1 MKTLYNK
8 LALTLAL
15 ILLAGVSFAQNVLVD
30 AKKNYPNIKKIE
42 VDGGWL
48 EVSYQ
53 GGSGSAV
60 EVEAYLQSNDSDQ
73 DIIFVTI
80 GDVLKITHE
89 RKQNNYDWN
98 SKNKGYIK
106 ISGPTEIALDLRSSS
121 GSMTVANVSNESTI
135 LKVSSG
141 RISASDIKGDL
152 SIKASSGSLN
162 VDGVDGNV
170 VAGVTSGNAEIMN
183 VKGNVDYEST
193 SGSITADEISGELS
207 VALTSGNA
215 KLTNIGAL
223 GSLKFTS
230 GNIRAEN
237 SGLGPNTRLNGTSG
251 SFRIQ
256 TSSDLKAFNFSLSA
270 SSGNLKV
277 GGINT
282 GKTLEIDN
290 GADSWVRGSISS
302 GNITIEN

>member
-60 EVEAYLQSNDSDQ
+60 EVEAYLESNDSDQ
-73 DIIFVTI
+73 DIIFVTV

-89 RKQNNYDWN
+89 RKQNNYNWN
-98 SKNKGYIK
+98 TKNKGYIK
-106 ISGPTEIALDLRSSS
+106 ISGPASIALDLKSGS
-121 GSMTVANVSNESTI
+121 GSMKVANVSNESTS

-141 RISASDIKGDL
+141 SISASEIKGDL
-152 SIKASSGSLN
+152 SIRASSGSLKI
-162 VDGVDGNV
+162 DRVDGNV
-170 VAGVTSGNAEIMN
+170 VAGVTSGSAEILN

-193 SGSITADEISGELS
+193 SGSLTADQVSGELS

-215 KLTNIGAL
+215 KLTNIGTL

-251 SFRIQ
+251 NFRIQ
-256 TSSDLKAFNFSLSA
+256 TPSNLKGFNFSLSA

-277 GGINT
+277 GATST
-282 GKTLEIDN
+282 GKNLEIDN
-290 GADSWVRGSISS
+290 GVSSWVRGSVSS

>member
-15 ILLAGVSFAQNVLVD
+15 ILLVGVSFAQNVLVD
-30 AKKNYPNIKKIE
+30 TKKNYPNIKKIE

-60 EVEAYLQSNDSDQ
+60 EVEAYLESNDSDQ

-89 RKQNNYDWN
+89 RKQNNYNWN
-98 SKNKGYIK
+98 TKNKGYIR
-106 ISGPTEIALDLRSSS
+106 ITGPASIALDLKSGS
-121 GSMTVANVSNESTI
+121 GSMKVANVSNESTSM
-135 LKVSSG
+135 KVSSG
-141 RISASDIKGDL
+141 SISATDIKGDL
-152 SIKASSGSLN
+152 SIRASSGSLKI
-162 VDGVDGNV
+162 DGVQGNV
-170 VAGVTSGNAEIMN
+170 VAGVTSGSAEILN
-183 VKGNVDYEST
+183 VKGKVDYEST
-193 SGSITADEISGELS
+193 SGSLTADQISGELS

-215 KLTNIGAL
+215 KLTNIGTL

-251 SFRIQ
+251 NFRIQ
-256 TSSDLKAFNFSLSA
+256 TPSNLKDFNFSLSA

-277 GGINT
+277 GGTNT
-282 GKTLEIDN
+282 GKNLEIDN
-290 GADSWVRGSISS
+290 GASSWVRGSVSS

>member
-1 MKTLYNK
+1 MKTLYHK

-15 ILLAGVSFAQNVLVD
+15 ILLAGVSFAQNALVD

-60 EVEAYLQSNDSDQ
+60 EVEAYLESNDTDQ

-141 RISASDIKGDL
+141 RISASEIKGNL

-193 SGSITADEISGELS
+193 SGSLTADQITGELN

-230 GNIRAEN
+230 GNIRTEN

-290 GADSWVRGSISS
+290 GAASWVRGSISS

>member
-15 ILLAGVSFAQNVLVD
+15 ILLAGVTFAQNVLVD

-60 EVEAYLQSNDSDQ
+60 EVEAYLESNDTDQ

-89 RKQNNYDWN
+89 RKQNNYNWN
-98 SKNKGYIK
+98 TKNKGYIK
-106 ISGPTEIALDLRSSS
+106 ISGPASIALDLKSSS
-121 GSMTVANVSNESTI
+121 GSMTVANISNESTN

-141 RISASDIKGDL
+141 RISASEIKGDL
-152 SIKASSGSLN
+152 SIRATSGSLN
-162 VDGVDGNV
+162 IDGVEGNV
-170 VAGVTSGNAEIMN
+170 VAGVTSGNADILN
-183 VKGNVDYEST
+183 VKGNLDYEST
-193 SGSITADEISGELS
+193 SGSLTADQISGELR

-251 SFRIQ
+251 NFRIQ
-256 TSSDLKAFNFSLSA
+256 TPSDLKAFNFSLSA
-270 SSGNLKV
+270 SSGNLRV

-282 GKTLEIDN
+282 GKNLEIDN
-290 GADSWVRGSISS
+290 GAASWVRGSISS

>member
-15 ILLAGVSFAQNVLVD
+15 ILLAGVAFAQNVLVD

-53 GGSGSAV
+53 GGSGTAV
-60 EVEAYLQSNDSDQ
+60 DVEAYLESNDTDQ

-89 RKQNNYDWN
+89 RKQNNYNWN
-98 SKNKGYIK
+98 TKNKGYIR
-106 ISGPTEIALDLRSSS
+106 ISGPASIALDLRSSS
-121 GSMTVANVSNESTI
+121 GSMTVANVSNESTN

-141 RISASDIKGDL
+141 RISASEIKGDL
-152 SIKASSGSLN
+152 SIRATSGSLSIN
-162 VDGVDGNV
+162 GVEGNV
-170 VAGVTSGNAEIMN
+170 VAGVTSGNADILN

-193 SGSITADEISGELS
+193 SGSLTADQISGELS

-251 SFRIQ
+251 NFRIQ
-256 TSSDLKAFNFSLSA
+256 TPSDLKAFNFSLSA
-270 SSGNLKV
+270 SSGNLRV

-282 GKTLEIDN
+282 GKNLEIDN
-290 GADSWVRGSISS
+290 GAASWVRGSVSS

>member
-15 ILLAGVSFAQNVLVD
+15 ILLVGVSFAQNVLVD
-30 AKKNYPNIKKIE
+30 TKKNYPNIKKIE

-60 EVEAYLQSNDSDQ
+60 EVEAYLESNDSDQ

-89 RKQNNYDWN
+89 RKQNNYNWN
-98 SKNKGYIK
+98 TKNKGYIR
-106 ISGPTEIALDLRSSS
+106 ITGPASITLDLKSGS
-121 GSMTVANVSNESTI
+121 GSMKVANVSNESTSM
-135 LKVSSG
+135 KVSSG
-141 RISASDIKGDL
+141 SISATDIKGDL
-152 SIKASSGSLN
+152 SIRASSGSLKI
-162 VDGVDGNV
+162 DGVQGNV
-170 VAGVTSGNAEIMN
+170 VAGVTSGSAEILN
-183 VKGNVDYEST
+183 VKGKVDYEST
-193 SGSITADEISGELS
+193 SGSLTADQISGELS

-215 KLTNIGAL
+215 KLTNIGTL

-251 SFRIQ
+251 NFRIQ
-256 TSSDLKAFNFSLSA
+256 TPSNLKDFNFSLSA

-277 GGINT
+277 GGTNT
-282 GKTLEIDN
+282 GKNLEIDN
-290 GADSWVRGSISS
+290 GASSWVRGSVSS

>member
-60 EVEAYLQSNDSDQ
+60 EVEAYLESNDSDQ
-73 DIIFVTI
+73 DIIFVTV

-89 RKQNNYDWN
+89 RKQNNYNWN
-98 SKNKGYIK
+98 TKNKGYIK
-106 ISGPTEIALDLRSSS
+106 ISGPASIALDLKSGS
-121 GSMTVANVSNESTI
+121 GSMKVANVSNESTS

-141 RISASDIKGDL
+141 SISASEIKGDL
-152 SIKASSGSLN
+152 SIRASSGSLKI
-162 VDGVDGNV
+162 DRVDGNV
-170 VAGVTSGNAEIMN
+170 VAGVTSGSAEILN

-193 SGSITADEISGELS
+193 SGSLTADQVSGELS

-215 KLTNIGAL
+215 KLTNIGTL

-251 SFRIQ
+251 NFRIQ
-256 TSSDLKAFNFSLSA
+256 TPSNLKGFNFSLSA

-277 GGINT
+277 GSTST
-282 GKTLEIDN
+282 GKNLEIDN
-290 GADSWVRGSISS
+290 GVSSWVRGSVSS

>member
-60 EVEAYLQSNDSDQ
+60 DVEAYLESNDSDQ

-89 RKQNNYDWN
+89 RKQNNYNWN
-98 SKNKGYIK
+98 TKNKGYIR
-106 ISGPTEIALDLRSSS
+106 ISGPASIVLDLKSSS
-121 GSMTVANVSNESTI
+121 GSMTVANVINETTN
-135 LKVSSG
+135 LRVSSG
-141 RISASDIKGDL
+141 RISASEIKGDL
-152 SIKASSGSLN
+152 SIRASSGSLN
-162 VDGVDGNV
+162 INGVEGNV
-170 VAGVTSGNAEIMN
+170 VAGVTSGNADILN

-193 SGSITADEISGELS
+193 SGSLTADQISGELS
-207 VALTSGNA
+207 VTLTSGNA
-215 KLTNIGAL
+215 KLTNIGTL

-251 SFRIQ
+251 NFRIQ
-256 TSSDLKAFNFSLSA
+256 TPSDLKAFNFSLSA

-277 GGINT
+277 GGTNT
-282 GKTLEIDN
+282 GKNLEIDN
-290 GADSWVRGSISS
+290 GAASWVRGSISS

>member
-1 MKTLYNK
+1 MKTLFNK

-30 AKKNYPNIKKIE
+30 AKKNYSNIKKIE
-42 VDGGWL
+42 IDGGWL

-60 EVEAYLQSNDSDQ
+60 DIEAYLESNDSEQ
-73 DIIFVTI
+73 DIIFITI

-89 RKQNNYDWN
+89 RKQNNYNWN
-98 SKNKGYIK
+98 TKNKGYIK
-106 ISGPTEIALDLRSSS
+106 ISGPTSIALDLKSSS
-121 GSMTVANVSNESTI
+121 GSMTVINVTNEITN
-135 LKVSSG
+135 LRVSSG
-141 RISASDIKGDL
+141 KISASGIKGDL
-152 SIKASSGSLN
+152 IIKASSGNLN

-170 VAGVTSGNAEIMN
+170 FAGVTSGNADILN
-183 VKGNVDYEST
+183 VKGNVEYEST
-193 SGSITADEISGELS
+193 SGSLNGDNISGELS

-215 KLTNIGAL
+215 KLTNIGTL
-223 GSLKFTS
+223 GILKFTS

-237 SGLGPNTRLNGTSG
+237 SGLGSNTKLNGTSG
-251 SFRIQ
+251 NFRIQ
-256 TSSDLKAFNFSLSA
+256 TPSNLKDFNFSLSA

-282 GKTLEIDN
+282 GKNLEIDN
-290 GADSWVRGSISS
+290 GAASWVKGSISS

>member
-8 LALTLAL
+8 LTLTLAL

-48 EVSYQ
+48 EISYQ

-60 EVEAYLQSNDSDQ
+60 EVEAYLESNDMDQ

-89 RKQNNYDWN
+89 RKQNNYNWN
-98 SKNKGYIK
+98 TKNKGYIK
-106 ISGPTEIALDLRSSS
+106 ISGPASIALDLKSSS
-121 GSMTVANVSNESTI
+121 GSMRVANVSNESTN

-141 RISASDIKGDL
+141 RISASEIKGDL
-152 SIKASSGSLN
+152 SIRATSGSLN
-162 VDGVDGNV
+162 IDGVEGNV
-170 VAGVTSGNAEIMN
+170 VAGVTSGNADILN
-183 VKGNVDYEST
+183 VNGNVDYEST
-193 SGSITADEISGELS
+193 SGSLTADQISGELS

-251 SFRIQ
+251 NFRIQ
-256 TSSDLKAFNFSLSA
+256 TPSDLKAFNFSLNA
-270 SSGNLKV
+270 SSGNLRV

-282 GKTLEIDN
+282 GKNLEIDN
-290 GADSWVRGSISS
+290 GAASWVRGSVSS

>member
-1 MKTLYNK
+1 MKTLYNN

-60 EVEAYLQSNDSDQ
+60 EVEAYLESNDTDQ

-89 RKQNNYDWN
+89 RKQNNYNWN
-98 SKNKGYIK
+98 TKNKGYIR
-106 ISGPTEIALDLRSSS
+106 ISGPASIALDLRSSS
-121 GSMTVANVSNESTI
+121 GSMTVANVSNESTN

-141 RISASDIKGDL
+141 RISASEIKGDL
-152 SIKASSGSLN
+152 SIRATSGSLSIN
-162 VDGVDGNV
+162 GVEGNV
-170 VAGVTSGNAEIMN
+170 VAGVTSGNADILN

-193 SGSITADEISGELS
+193 SGSLTADQISGELS

-251 SFRIQ
+251 NFRIQ
-256 TSSDLKAFNFSLSA
+256 TPSDLKAFNFSLSA
-270 SSGNLKV
+270 SSGNLRV

-282 GKTLEIDN
+282 GKNLEIDN
-290 GADSWVRGSISS
+290 GAASWVRGSVSS

>member
-30 AKKNYPNIKKIE
+30 ARKNYPNIKKIE

-290 GADSWVRGSISS
+290 GAASWVRGSISS

>member
-30 AKKNYPNIKKIE
+30 TKKNYPNIKKIE

-60 EVEAYLQSNDSDQ
+60 EVEAYLESNDSDQ

-89 RKQNNYDWN
+89 RKQNNYNWN
-98 SKNKGYIK
+98 TKNKGYIR
-106 ISGPTEIALDLRSSS
+106 ITGPASIALDLKSGS
-121 GSMTVANVSNESTI
+121 GSMKVANVSNESTSM
-135 LKVSSG
+135 KVSSG
-141 RISASDIKGDL
+141 SISATDIKGDL
-152 SIKASSGSLN
+152 SIRASSGSLKI
-162 VDGVDGNV
+162 DGVQGNV
-170 VAGVTSGNAEIMN
+170 VAGVTSGSAEILN
-183 VKGNVDYEST
+183 VKGKVDYEST
-193 SGSITADEISGELS
+193 SGSLTADQISGELS

-215 KLTNIGAL
+215 KLTNIGTL

-251 SFRIQ
+251 NFRIQ
-256 TSSDLKAFNFSLSA
+256 TPSNLKDFNFSLSA

-277 GGINT
+277 GGTNT
-282 GKTLEIDN
+282 GKNLEIDN
-290 GADSWVRGSISS
+290 GASSWVRGSVSS

>member
-60 EVEAYLQSNDSDQ
+60 EVEAYLESNDTDQ

-89 RKQNNYDWN
+89 RKQNNYNWN
-98 SKNKGYIK
+98 TKNKGYIK
-106 ISGPTEIALDLRSSS
+106 ITGPASIALDLKSGS
-121 GSMTVANVSNESTI
+121 GSMKVANVSNESTS

-141 RISASDIKGDL
+141 SISASEIKGDL
-152 SIKASSGSLN
+152 SIRASSGSLKI
-162 VDGVDGNV
+162 DGVQGNV
-170 VAGVTSGNAEIMN
+170 VAGVTSGSAEILN
-183 VKGNVDYEST
+183 IKGNVDYEST
-193 SGSITADEISGELS
+193 SGSLTADQVSGELS
-207 VALTSGNA
+207 IALTSGNA
-215 KLTNIGAL
+215 KLTNIGTL

-251 SFRIQ
+251 NFRIQ
-256 TSSDLKAFNFSLSA
+256 TPSDLKAFNFSLSA

-277 GGINT
+277 GGSNS
-282 GKTLEIDN
+282 GKNLEINN
-290 GADSWVRGSISS
+290 GASSWVRGSVSS

>member
-8 LALTLAL
+8 LASTLAL
-15 ILLAGVSFAQNVLVD
+15 ILLAGFSFAQNVLVD

-53 GGSGSAV
+53 GGLGSAV
-60 EVEAYLQSNDSDQ
+60 EVEAYLESNDSDQ

-89 RKQNNYDWN
+89 RKQNNYNWN
-98 SKNKGYIK
+98 TKNKGYIK
-106 ISGPTEIALDLRSSS
+106 ISGPASIALDLKSSS
-121 GSMTVANVSNESTI
+121 GSMRVAKVSNESTS

-141 RISASDIKGDL
+141 RISASEIKGDL
-152 SIKASSGSLN
+152 SIRATSGSLN
-162 VDGVDGNV
+162 IDGVEGNV
-170 VAGVTSGNAEIMN
+170 VAGVTSGNADILN

-193 SGSITADEISGELS
+193 SGSLTAYQISGELR

-215 KLTNIGAL
+215 KLTNIGTL

-251 SFRIQ
+251 NFRIQ
-256 TSSDLKAFNFSLSA
+256 TPSDLKAFNFSLSA
-270 SSGNLKV
+270 SSGNLRV

-290 GADSWVRGSISS
+290 GAASWVRGSVSS

>member
-8 LALTLAL
+8 LASTLAL
-15 ILLAGVSFAQNVLVD
+15 ILLAGFSFAQNVLVD

-53 GGSGSAV
+53 GGLGSAV
-60 EVEAYLQSNDSDQ
+60 EVEAYLESNDSDQ

-89 RKQNNYDWN
+89 RKQNNYNWN
-98 SKNKGYIK
+98 TKNKGYIK
-106 ISGPTEIALDLRSSS
+106 ISGPASIALDLKSSS
-121 GSMTVANVSNESTI
+121 GSMRVANVSNESTS

-141 RISASDIKGDL
+141 RISASEIKGDL
-152 SIKASSGSLN
+152 SIRATSGSLN
-162 VDGVDGNV
+162 IDGVEGNV
-170 VAGVTSGNAEIMN
+170 VAGVTSGNADILN
-183 VKGNVDYEST
+183 IKGNVDYEST
-193 SGSITADEISGELS
+193 SGSLTAYQISGELS

-215 KLTNIGAL
+215 KLTNIGTL

-251 SFRIQ
+251 NFRIQ
-256 TSSDLKAFNFSLSA
+256 TPSDLKAFNFSLSA
-270 SSGNLKV
+270 SSGNLRV

-290 GADSWVRGSISS
+290 GAASWVRGSVSS

>member
-290 GADSWVRGSISS
+290 GAASWVRGSISS

>member
-15 ILLAGVSFAQNVLVD
+15 VLLAGVSFAQNVLVD
-30 AKKNYPNIKKIE
+30 TKKNYSNIKKIE
-42 VDGGWL
+42 IEGGWL

-53 GGSGSAV
+53 GGSGSEV
-60 EVEAYLQSNDSDQ
+60 DVEAYLASNDADQ
-73 DIIFVTI
+73 DIIFITI

-106 ISGPTEIALDLRSSS
+106 ITGPASIALDLRSSS
-121 GSMTVANVSNESTI
+121 GSMTVSNVSNEITN

-141 RISASDIKGDL
+141 KITATDIKGDL
-152 SIKASSGSLN
+152 TIKASSGSLN
-162 VDGVDGNV
+162 VNGVEGNV
-170 VAGVTSGNAEIMN
+170 VAGVTSGNADILN

-193 SGSITADEISGELS
+193 SGSLTSDQITGELS
-207 VALTSGNA
+207 AALTSGNA
-215 KLTNIGAL
+215 KLSNIGTL
-223 GSLKFTS
+223 GTLKFTS

-237 SGLGPNTRLNGTSG
+237 AGLGANTKLNGTSG
-251 SFRIQ
+251 NFRIQ
-256 TSSDLKAFNFSLSA
+256 TPSDLKAFNFSLSA

-277 GGINT
+277 GGTNT
-282 GKTLEIDN
+282 GKNLKIDN
-290 GADSWVRGSISS
+290 GASSWVRGSISS

>member
-8 LALTLAL
+8 LAVTLAL

-60 EVEAYLQSNDSDQ
+60 EVEAYLESNDSDQ

-89 RKQNNYDWN
+89 RKQNNYNWN
-98 SKNKGYIK
+98 TKNKGYIR
-106 ISGPTEIALDLRSSS
+106 ITGPASIALDLKSGS
-121 GSMTVANVSNESTI
+121 GSMKVANVSNESTS

-141 RISASDIKGDL
+141 TISASDIKGDL
-152 SIKASSGSLN
+152 SIRASSGSLKI
-162 VDGVDGNV
+162 DGVEGNV
-170 VAGVTSGNAEIMN
+170 VAGVTSGNADILN
-183 VKGNVDYEST
+183 IKGDVDYEST
-193 SGSITADEISGELS
+193 SGSLTADQISGELS

-215 KLTNIGAL
+215 KLTNIGTL

-251 SFRIQ
+251 NFRIQ
-256 TSSDLKAFNFSLSA
+256 TPSDLKAFNFSLSA

-277 GGINT
+277 GGTNT
-282 GKTLEIDN
+282 GKNLEIDN
-290 GADSWVRGSISS
+290 GATSWVRGSISS

>member
-1 MKTLYNK
+1 MKTIFNK

-15 ILLAGVSFAQNVLVD
+15 IFLAGVSFAQNVLVD

-60 EVEAYLQSNDSDQ
+60 VVEAYLESNDTDQ

-89 RKQNNYDWN
+89 RKQNNYNWN
-98 SKNKGYIK
+98 TKNKGYIR
-106 ISGPTEIALDLRSSS
+106 ISGPASIALDLRSSS
-121 GSMTVANVSNESTI
+121 GSMTVANVSNVSTN

-141 RISASDIKGDL
+141 RISASEIKGDL
-152 SIKASSGSLN
+152 SIRATSGSLSIN
-162 VDGVDGNV
+162 EVEGNV
-170 VAGVTSGNAEIMN
+170 VAGVTSGNADILN
-183 VKGNVDYEST
+183 VKGNVNYEST
-193 SGSITADEISGELS
+193 SGSLTADQISGELS

-215 KLTNIGAL
+215 KLTNIGTL

-251 SFRIQ
+251 NFRIQ
-256 TSSDLKAFNFSLSA
+256 TPSDLKAFNFSLSA
-270 SSGNLKV
+270 SSGNLRV

-282 GKTLEIDN
+282 GKNLEIDN
-290 GADSWVRGSISS
+290 GAASWVKGSVSS

>member
-8 LALTLAL
+8 LAMTLAL

-60 EVEAYLQSNDSDQ
+60 DVEAYLESNDTDQ

-89 RKQNNYDWN
+89 RKQNNYNWN
-98 SKNKGYIK
+98 TKNKGHIR
-106 ISGPTEIALDLRSSS
+106 ISGPASIVLDLKSSS
-121 GSMTVANVSNESTI
+121 GSMTVDNVTNETTN
-135 LKVSSG
+135 LRVSSG
-141 RISASDIKGDL
+141 RISASEIKGDL
-152 SIKASSGSLN
+152 TIKASSGSLK
-162 VDGVDGNV
+162 VDGVEGNV
-170 VAGVTSGNAEIMN
+170 VAGVTSGNADILN

-193 SGSITADEISGELS
+193 SGSLTADQISGELS

-215 KLTNIGAL
+215 KLTNIGTL

-251 SFRIQ
+251 NFRIQ
-256 TSSDLKAFNFSLSA
+256 TNSDLKAFNFSLSA

-277 GGINT
+277 GGTNT
-282 GKTLEIDN
+282 GKNLEIDN
-290 GADSWVRGSISS
+290 GAASWVRGSISS

>member
-60 EVEAYLQSNDSDQ
+60 EVVAYLESNDSDQ

-89 RKQNNYDWN
+89 RKQTNYNWN
-98 SKNKGYIK
+98 TKNKGYIR
-106 ISGPTEIALDLRSSS
+106 ISGPASIALDLKSGS
-121 GSMTVANVSNESTI
+121 GSMSVSNVSNESTS

-141 RISASDIKGDL
+141 RISASEIKGDL
-152 SIKASSGSLN
+152 SIKATSGSLN
-162 VDGVDGNV
+162 INGVEGNV
-170 VAGVTSGNAEIMN
+170 AAGVTSGNAEIMN

-193 SGSITADEISGELS
+193 SGSLTAEQVSGELS

-215 KLTNIGAL
+215 ILTNIGTL

-251 SFRIQ
+251 NFRIQ
-256 TSSDLKAFNFSLSA
+256 TPSDLRDFNFSLNA

-277 GGINT
+277 GGTNT
-282 GKTLEIDN
+282 GKNLEIDN
-290 GADSWVRGSISS
+290 GASSWVRGSVSS

>member
-60 EVEAYLQSNDSDQ
+60 AVEAYLESNDSDQ

-89 RKQNNYDWN
+89 KKQNNYNWN
-98 SKNKGYIK
+98 TKNKGYIK
-106 ISGPTEIALDLRSSS
+106 ILGPSAIDLDLKSSS
-121 GSMTVANVSNESTI
+121 GSMTVANVSNESTS
-135 LKVSSG
+135 LRVSSG
-141 RISASDIKGDL
+141 RISANDIKGDL
-152 SIKASSGSLN
+152 SIKASSGSLKI
-162 VDGVDGNV
+162 DGVDGNV
-170 VAGVTSGNAEIMN
+170 VAGVTSGSAEILN
-183 VKGNVDYEST
+183 IKGNVDYEST
-193 SGSITADEISGELS
+193 SGSLTADQISGELS

-215 KLTNIGAL
+215 KLTTIGTL
-223 GSLKFTS
+223 GSLQFTS

-251 SFRIQ
+251 NFRIQ
-256 TSSDLKAFNFSLSA
+256 TPSDLKAFNFSLNA

-277 GGINT
+277 GGTTT
-282 GKTLEIDN
+282 GKNLEIDN
-290 GADSWVRGSISS
+290 GAASWVRGSVSS

>member
-1 MKTLYNK
+1 MKTIFNK

-15 ILLAGVSFAQNVLVD
+15 IFLAGVAFAQNVLVD

-60 EVEAYLQSNDSDQ
+60 VVEAYLESNDTDQ

-89 RKQNNYDWN
+89 RKQNNYNWN
-98 SKNKGYIK
+98 TKNKGYIR
-106 ISGPTEIALDLRSSS
+106 ISGPASIALDLRSSS
-121 GSMTVANVSNESTI
+121 GSMTVANVSNESTN

-141 RISASDIKGDL
+141 RISASEIKGDL
-152 SIKASSGSLN
+152 SIRATSGSLSIN
-162 VDGVDGNV
+162 EVEGNV
-170 VAGVTSGNAEIMN
+170 VAGVTSGNADILN
-183 VKGNVDYEST
+183 VKGNVNYEST
-193 SGSITADEISGELS
+193 SGSLTADQISGELS

-215 KLTNIGAL
+215 KLTNIGTL

-251 SFRIQ
+251 NFRIQ
-256 TSSDLKAFNFSLSA
+256 TPSDLKAFNFSLSA
-270 SSGNLKV
+270 SSGNLRV

-282 GKTLEIDN
+282 GKNLEIDN
-290 GADSWVRGSISS
+290 GAASWVKGSVSS

>member
-1 MKTLYNK
+1 MKTIFNK

-60 EVEAYLQSNDSDQ
+60 VVEAYLESNDTDQ

-89 RKQNNYDWN
+89 RKQNNYNWN
-98 SKNKGYIK
+98 TKNKGYIR
-106 ISGPTEIALDLRSSS
+106 ISGPASIALDLRSSS
-121 GSMTVANVSNESTI
+121 GSMTVANVSNVSTN

-141 RISASDIKGDL
+141 RISASEIKGDL
-152 SIKASSGSLN
+152 SIRATSGSLSIN
-162 VDGVDGNV
+162 EVEGNV
-170 VAGVTSGNAEIMN
+170 VAGVTSGNADILN
-183 VKGNVDYEST
+183 VKGNVNYEST
-193 SGSITADEISGELS
+193 SGSLTADQISGELS

-215 KLTNIGAL
+215 KLTNIGTL

-251 SFRIQ
+251 NFRIQ
-256 TSSDLKAFNFSLSA
+256 TPSDLKAFNFSLSA
-270 SSGNLKV
+270 SSGNLRV

-282 GKTLEIDN
+282 GKNLEIDN
-290 GADSWVRGSISS
+290 GAASWVKGSVSS

>member
-53 GGSGSAV
+53 GVSGSAV

-106 ISGPTEIALDLRSSS
+106 IFGPTEIALDLRSSS

-290 GADSWVRGSISS
+290 GAASWVRGSISS

>member
-15 ILLAGVSFAQNVLVD
+15 IFVAGVTFAQNVLVD

-42 VDGGWL
+42 IDGGWL

-60 EVEAYLQSNDSDQ
+60 DVEAYLESNDSDQ

-89 RKQNNYDWN
+89 RKQNNYNWN

-106 ISGPTEIALDLRSSS
+106 ISGPSAIALDLRSSS
-121 GSMTVANVSNESTI
+121 GSMTVSNVTNETTS
-135 LKVSSG
+135 LRVSSG
-141 RISASDIKGDL
+141 KINASDIKGDL
-152 SIKASSGSLN
+152 TIKASSGSLT

-170 VAGVTSGNAEIMN
+170 VAGVTSGNADILN

-193 SGSITADEISGELS
+193 SGSLTGDNISGELS

-215 KLTNIGAL
+215 KLTNIGTL
-223 GSLKFTS
+223 GVLKFTS

-237 SGLGPNTRLNGTSG
+237 AGLGENTRLNGTSG
-251 SFRIQ
+251 NFRIQ
-256 TSSDLKAFNFSLSA
+256 TPSNLKSFNFSLSA

-282 GKTLEIDN
+282 GKNLEIDN
-290 GADSWVRGSISS
+290 NATSWVKGSISS

>member
-15 ILLAGVSFAQNVLVD
+15 ILLAGVSFAQNILVD

-60 EVEAYLQSNDSDQ
+60 EVEAYLESNDTDQ

-89 RKQNNYDWN
+89 RKQNNYNWN
-98 SKNKGYIK
+98 TKNKGYIR
-106 ISGPTEIALDLRSSS
+106 ISGPASIALDLRSSS
-121 GSMTVANVSNESTI
+121 GSMTVANVSNVSTN

-141 RISASDIKGDL
+141 RISASEIKGDL
-152 SIKASSGSLN
+152 SIRATSGSLSIN
-162 VDGVDGNV
+162 GVEGNV
-170 VAGVTSGNAEIMN
+170 VAGVTSGNADILN

-193 SGSITADEISGELS
+193 SGSLTADQISGELS

-215 KLTNIGAL
+215 KLTNIGTL

-251 SFRIQ
+251 NFRIQ
-256 TSSDLKAFNFSLSA
+256 TPSDLKAFNFSLSA
-270 SSGNLKV
+270 SSGNLRV

-282 GKTLEIDN
+282 GKNLEIDN
-290 GADSWVRGSISS
+290 GAASWVKGSVSS

>member
-8 LALTLAL
+8 LALTLAM

-60 EVEAYLQSNDSDQ
+60 DVEAYLESNDSDQ

-89 RKQNNYDWN
+89 RKQNNYNWN
-98 SKNKGYIK
+98 TKNKGYIR
-106 ISGPTEIALDLRSSS
+106 ISGPASIVLDLKSSS
-121 GSMTVANVSNESTI
+121 GSMTVANVINETTN
-135 LKVSSG
+135 LRVSSG
-141 RISASDIKGDL
+141 RISASEIKGDL
-152 SIKASSGSLN
+152 SIRASSGSLN
-162 VDGVDGNV
+162 INGVEGNV
-170 VAGVTSGNAEIMN
+170 VAGVTSGNADILN

-193 SGSITADEISGELS
+193 SGSLTADQISGELS

-215 KLTNIGAL
+215 KLTNIGTL

-251 SFRIQ
+251 NFRIQ
-256 TSSDLKAFNFSLSA
+256 TPSDLKAFNFSLSA

-277 GGINT
+277 GGTNT
-282 GKTLEIDN
+282 GKNLEIDN
-290 GADSWVRGSISS
+290 GAASWVRGSISS